1 MHWDSFRSCI
11 YTPTEYARDRKDF
24 CWTSGG
30 REISYSKIYAY
41 FSERSW
47 EQQEIFRTDQDTIDM
62 CASLPR
68 FNNLRSIHLCFT
80 DGIAPPFRW
89 LSTRAVLDGQ
99 ISFPSH
105 LEKMATAMIVAREN
119 KVPIHAF
126 RISGFYPRIASE
138 EPLMWELMTEA
149 LANVEELQ
157 VIDSPTMVEYLA
169 QIPLPRL
176 RRFEL
181 ASCWLSVTNLEAFV
195 YAHADTLRFLHLDD
209 IWFLRE
215 ERSVE
220 GIHLSV
226 GSTKSILDSIIGI
239 RTSGILWE
247 LTMNRQPGGYYEI
260 RETFGKVRES

>member
-1 MHWDSFRSCI
+1 
-11 YTPTEYARDRKDF
+11 
-24 CWTSGG
+24 
-30 REISYSKIYAY
+30 
-41 FSERSW
+41 
-47 EQQEIFRTDQDTIDM
+47 
-62 CASLPR
+62 
-68 FNNLRSIHLCFT
+68 
-80 DGIAPPFRW
+80 
-89 LSTRAVLDGQ
+89 
-99 ISFPSH
+99 
-105 LEKMATAMIVAREN
+105 MATAMIVAREN

-169 QIPLPRL
+169 RIPLPRL